1 MDEFK
6 RFLLSVLIAVIA
18 LTVLSWVVRL
28 ISGIVIGI
36 LNIALY
42 AIVIGGVVYLIRRFI
57 LKK

>member
-18 LTVLSWVVRL
+18 LAVLSWVVRL
-28 ISGIVIGI
+28 ISGIVVGI

-42 AIVIGGVVYLIRRFI
+42 AIVIGGVVYIIRRFI

>member
-6 RFLLSVLIAVIA
+6 RFLLIVLIAVIA

-28 ISGIVIGI
+28 ISGIVVGI

>member
-6 RFLLSVLIAVIA
+6 RFLLIVLIAVIA

-28 ISGIVIGI
+28 ISGIVVGI

-42 AIVIGGVVYLIRRFI
+42 AIVIGCVVYLIRRFI
-57 LKK
+57 LKT

>member
-6 RFLLSVLIAVIA
+6 RFLLIVLIAVIA
-18 LTVLSWVVRL
+18 LTVWSWVVRL
-28 ISGIVIGI
+28 ISGIVVGI